1 MEEKIVRIS
10 EILTKNQIDE
20 LIELVKKKKGIEPTS
35 LEFTKELKELFRKHE
50 KYLLERGILPDY
62 IAYAIAFQLSKIP
75 EVSRIDIL
83 KIEKEKAKKL
93 EEVL

>member
-1 MEEKIVRIS
+1 
-10 EILTKNQIDE
+10 
-20 LIELVKKKKGIEPTS
+20 
-35 LEFTKELKELFRKHE
+35 
-50 KYLLERGILPDY
+50 LERGILPDY
-62 IAYAIAFQLSKIP
+62 LAYAIAFQLSKIP